1 MGRDRRHLQR
11 RDEPAGGAMKRVIFA
26 LVLMAAATAV
36 PADTVFITGANSGL
50 GLELAKQYA
59 EKGWDVIATH
69 RRDTD
74 PETLTALK
82 KQYDKVR
89 IERMDVANQAQVE
102 ALAAKLKGTAID
114 VLINNAGVMFVDGA
128 KRGGQRFGE
137 LDFDVFDQIMDINV
151 KGSML
156 VTQSFIEHVK
166 ASKQKKIIAI
176 TSSHGSIAEPPPTTV
191 NALWYGASKA
201 ALNKLLSVTARV
213 VAKDG
218 VIVVPLHPGS
228 VRVDGSTTPLPAGMI
243 EAPYSCGEM
252 IKTIAALTPE
262 RSGHFLRYDGAS
274 IAW

>member
-1 MGRDRRHLQR
+1 MFTRIRRLIC
-11 RDEPAGGAMKRVIFA
+11 AA
-26 LVLMAAATAV
+26 VLLAAAPAIL
-36 PADTVFITGANSGL
+36 ADTVFISGANSGL
-50 GLELAKQYA
+50 GLELATQYA
-59 EKGWDVIATH
+59 KAGWDVIATH
-69 RRDTD
+69 RRETD
-74 PETLTALK
+74 PESLTALK
-82 KQYDKVR
+82 KQFRNVR
-89 IERMDVANQAQVE
+89 IERMDVTERAQVE

-114 VLINNAGVMFVDGA
+114 VLINNAGVMFVDGG

-137 LDFDVFDQIMDINV
+137 LDFDVFDEIMDINV
-151 KGSML
+151 RGSMM
-156 VTQSFIEHVK
+156 VTQNFIEHVK

-176 TSSHGSIAEPPPTTV
+176 TSSHGSIGDPPPTTV
-191 NALWYGASKA
+191 NAMWYGASKA

-243 EAPYSCGEM
+243 EAPYACGEM